1 MSMTMEGLGAM
12 AIGVLVLVVAF
23 TIIPIVGEELDN
35 AVSIPSVCNNAT
47 EYSVDG
53 DGTCPESGRAPGG
66 DWSSTLNTDI
76 PTGVDLWTSVGGIL
90 KVAGIIVVV
99 AGFLRTLQGMKS
111 GN

>member
-1 MSMTMEGLGAM
+1 MSMTMEGLGGM
-12 AIGVLVLVVAF
+12 AIGVLVLIVAF
-23 TIIPIVGEELDN
+23 TIIPIVGSELDA
-35 AVSIPSVCNNAT
+35 AVTLSATSDWNAT
-47 EYSVDG
+47 H
-53 DGTCPESGRAPGG
+53 
-66 DWSSTLNTDI
+66 NTDV

>member
-1 MSMTMEGLGAM
+1 MTMTMEGLGAM
-12 AIGVLVLVVAF
+12 AIGVLVLIVAF
-23 TIIPIVGEELDN
+23 TIIPIVGSELDQ
-35 AVSIPSVCNNAT
+35 AVQLGAT
-47 EYSVDG
+47 S
-53 DGTCPESGRAPGG
+53 
-66 DWSSTLNTDI
+66 DWNSSHNSDV

>member
-1 MSMTMEGLGAM
+1 MTMTMEGLGTM
-12 AIGVLVLVVAF
+12 AIGVLVLIVAF
-23 TIIPIVGEELDN
+23 TIIPIVGDQLDQ
-35 AVSIPSVCNNAT
+35 AVSIPFCKNAT
-47 EYSVDG
+47 EFQVDG
-53 DGTCPESGRAPGG
+53 DGTCPESGIAVGG
-66 DWSSTLNTDI
+66 TWNSAMDTDI